1 MIKIFDSSNNFP
13 SNYIY
18 LDHFPGQSRNIMLLL
33 SHHSEDSF
41 ASQILEKLLSEII
54 MLDLDNI
61 AEDKIISTLQVF
73 FVEINW
79 RLYSL
84 LGQRPDLE
92 RGISLFL
99 GVMENDKLYFIQFGR
114 YFMGLFEKPEFKEIG
129 RKWENLAMTSRDELM
144 LLGSR
149 DMDITVKVEQ
159 IIISES
165 SYLLV
170 IDSNAAMLLK
180 ELGLHYLSINEH
192 LDQLKVKDKFGF
204 LLLKY
209 WKKKASSNTPW
220 RRRKRVN
227 RTATI
232 LMILIILSAA
242 YVYYG
247 KNLIDDLFSRLK
259 FTRNEFTR
267 NDIKEQFFLLQE
279 QAQDLLN
286 ELANEDMNIAIFPQ
300 QKIVMESDWEMSI
313 TRDFSSNTC
322 FDYRGIYAA
331 SGKSLYHID
340 KRNAEIK
347 WEKSFDSKVEVLR
360 LVDANRILVSFADG
374 RLISLNRDDGKQ
386 IWEAEYDIPD
396 KYSLQHGV
404 CLISLNQYRQLDD
417 SVFLIF
423 KGKKLTLSQV
433 RSGDIVSEFEN
444 DAKIDGISEYDVLDK
459 CIYITAGNK
468 LKKINIK
475 VKI

>member
-1 MIKIFDSSNNFP
+1 MIKIFDSSKNFP
-13 SNYIY
+13 GNYIY
-18 LDHFPGQSRNIMLLL
+18 LDHFPGQNRNIMLLL

-41 ASQILEKLLSEII
+41 SSQILENLLSEII
-54 MLDLDNI
+54 ELDLDNI
-61 AEDKIISTLQVF
+61 SEDKIISALQSF

-79 RLYSL
+79 RIYSL

-92 RGISLFL
+92 RGVSLFL
-99 GVMENDKLYFIQFGR
+99 GVMENDRLYFVQFGR
-114 YFMGLFEKPEFKEIG
+114 YFMGIFEKTEFKEIG
-129 RKWENLAMTSRDELM
+129 RKWDNLAMTSRDDLM

-149 DMDITVKVEQ
+149 DVDIAVKVEQ
-159 IIISES
+159 IIIPES
-165 SYLLV
+165 SYFLV
-170 IDSNAAMLLK
+170 IDNSAAMLLK
-180 ELGLHYLSINEH
+180 NLGLNYLSINEH
-192 LDQLKVKDKFGF
+192 LNQLKAKDKFGF
-204 LLLKY
+204 LLLKF
-209 WKKKASSNTPW
+209 WEQKASSNTPW

-232 LMILIILSAA
+232 LLILIILSAA

-286 ELANEDMNIAIFPQ
+286 QLANEDMNIAIFPQ
-300 QKIVMESDWEMSI
+300 QKILMESDWEMNI

-331 SGKSLYHID
+331 SGRSMYQID

-347 WEKSFDSKVEVLR
+347 WEKSFDSKIEVLR
-360 LVDANRILVSFADG
+360 LVDANRILVSLADG
-374 RLISLNRDDGKQ
+374 KLICLNRDDGKQ

-396 KYSLQHGV
+396 TYSLQQGLSV
-404 CLISLNQYRQLDD
+404 ISLNQYRQLDD

-423 KGKKLTLSQV
+423 EGKKLTLSQV
-433 RSGDIVSEFEN
+433 RSGEVISEFEN
-444 DAKIDGISEYDVLDK
+444 DKKIDGISEYDVLDK

-475 VKI
+475 VKT